1 MGWHKLFFLILLIPV
16 LLSATI
22 TFERTYGGVTGY
34 EVACTSDYGYAI
46 VGFYALYRDI
56 IYLVKTDSL
65 GDTLWTSLVSQPYVN
80 KGSYSLKELSDG
92 GFIAVGYRDS
102 INDPIPADAYL
113 VRFNSFGDTLWSK
126 LYGGDSLDKGYWIEI
141 TPDSNFIIVGETK
154 SYGVGNSDVLFMKTD
169 TGGNVLWSRTYGGD
183 SYDLGRCVKNM
194 SDNGFIIVGST
205 YSFGAGFR
213 DIYLI
218 KTDSVGNPEWIK
230 TYGGTNYEWGHDV
243 EVTPDSGYIVVGQ
256 TNSFGALGQDVY
268 FIKTDSLGDT
278 LWTKTY
284 GGADDDVGYSV
295 AITSD
300 GGYIIAGY
308 TTHYVGGDK
317 DVWLI
322 KTDSLGDI
330 LWTRTYGSV
339 DDDCA
344 YSIKNTLDNG
354 FIIAGSTSSGV
365 YLIKTDSLGNAGIEE
380 KEISDFAYQLPV
392 LRIFPSLVTG
402 SLNIKYAVYTQTEI
416 ELSLYDVTGSRIKVL
431 KQEKVLPGYYQ
442 EKINVS
448 NFSNGVYFIVLRQG
462 NDKVSRKFLLIK

>member
-205 YSFGAGFR
+205 YSFGGGCRALFVPPAIEQSLSNSPFGTFS
-213 DIYLI
+213 DPSNI
-218 KTDSVGNPEWIK
+218 KCSNK
-230 TYGGTNYEWGHDV
+230 
-243 EVTPDSGYIVVGQ
+243 
-256 TNSFGALGQDVY
+256 
-268 FIKTDSLGDT
+268 
-278 LWTKTY
+278 
-284 GGADDDVGYSV
+284 
-295 AITSD
+295 
-300 GGYIIAGY
+300 
-308 TTHYVGGDK
+308 
-317 DVWLI
+317 
-322 KTDSLGDI
+322 
-330 LWTRTYGSV
+330 
-339 DDDCA
+339 CA
-344 YSIKNTLDNG
+344 K
-354 FIIAGSTSSGV
+354 
-365 YLIKTDSLGNAGIEE
+365 
-380 KEISDFAYQLPV
+380 PV
-392 LRIFPSLVTG
+392 LSGISSFEPTL
-402 SLNIKYAVYTQTEI
+402 
-416 ELSLYDVTGSRIKVL
+416 
-431 KQEKVLPGYYQ
+431 
-442 EKINVS
+442 
-448 NFSNGVYFIVLRQG
+448 
-462 NDKVSRKFLLIK
+462 

>member
-1 MGWHKLFFLILLIPV
+1 MSWHKLFFLILLIPV
-16 LLSATI
+16 LSSATI
-22 TFERTYGGVTGY
+22 TFERSYGGVTGY

-80 KGSYSLKELSDG
+80 KGSYSLKELSNG
-92 GFIAVGYRDS
+92 AFIAVGYRDS
-102 INDPIPADAYL
+102 INDPIPAGAYI
-113 VRFNSFGDTLWSK
+113 VRFNAIGDTLWSRF
-126 LYGGDSLDKGYWIEI
+126 YGGDSLDKGYWIEI
-141 TPDSNFIIVGETK
+141 TPDNNFIIVGETK
-154 SYGVGNSDVLFMKTD
+154 SYGQGGSDVLFMKTD
-169 TGGNVLWSRTYGGD
+169 TAGNVLWSRTYGGD
-183 SYDLGRCVKNM
+183 SYDIGRCVKNM

-218 KTDSVGNPEWIK
+218 KTDSVGNPEWTK

-243 EVTPDSGYIVVGQ
+243 EVTPDNGYIVVGQ

-322 KTDSLGDI
+322 KTDSLGNV

-344 YSIKNTLDNG
+344 YSIKNTPDNG

-380 KEISDFAYQLPV
+380 NNVTSQLNIA
-392 LRIFPSLVTG
+392 LICIPSLTKTNATLRYTLPQEAKI
-402 SLNIKYAVYTQTEI
+402 SLSVYDNLGRLVKNIYAGERAAGTYFQKV
-416 ELSLYDVTGSRIKVL
+416 SLKD
-431 KQEKVLPGYYQ
+431 LPC
-442 EKINVS
+442 
-448 NFSNGVYFIVLRQG
+448 GVYHLLLKTPGKTITKKIVKLE
-462 NDKVSRKFLLIK
+462 